1 MERLQRKIWHTME
14 VPLEVTMDKH
24 YDVGILGVWFGCNY
38 GSIATYYC
46 LHQAVESLGKSV
58 LMVHRPW
65 IKPFDQEAMEKRHSL
80 KFARKHYE
88 ISECYQV
95 EDTKKLNDLC
105 DTFLLGADQLWKYGV
120 TKIFGHSYFLDFAEE
135 GKRRIAYATSFGAD
149 RFIAPW
155 SFMWKAVK
163 CLRRMNYVSV
173 REEINVRM
181 CRKMLG
187 IEAKHVLDP
196 VLLCDSSVL
205 GNVAEESSREKK
217 TGYIAAYILDPTPQ
231 KRAALLRMAEK
242 YQTDLVVMLDG
253 WPNLFK
259 KNKEAMDLPEYTVS
273 DLDVT
278 DWLFYF
284 KHADIVITDSFHGT
298 CVAMLFEKPFYA
310 ITNPQRG
317 ADRFISL
324 LTDFDLM
331 SRYVTNPDK
340 IGAQELP
347 EIDYGEVN
355 RKLAAK
361 RQESFAWLKNA
372 LESPEENHSVVIKE
386 EKLYPLRVL
395 KSIGMFEMA
404 KNTKLKKL
412 YHKVTGR

>member
-1 MERLQRKIWHTME
+1 MAGQT
-14 VPLEVTMDKH
+14 
-24 YDVGILGVWFGCNY
+24 
-38 GSIATYYC
+38 
-46 LHQAVESLGKSV
+46 
-58 LMVHRPW
+58 
-65 IKPFDQEAMEKRHSL
+65 
-80 KFARKHYE
+80 
-88 ISECYQV
+88 
-95 EDTKKLNDLC
+95 
-105 DTFLLGADQLWKYGV
+105 
-120 TKIFGHSYFLDFAEE
+120 
-135 GKRRIAYATSFGAD
+135 
-149 RFIAPW
+149 
-155 SFMWKAVK
+155 
-163 CLRRMNYVSV
+163 CLR
-173 REEINVRM
+173 
-181 CRKMLG
+181 KQG
-187 IEAKHVLDP
+187 GH
-196 VLLCDSSVL
+196 
-205 GNVAEESSREKK
+205 
-217 TGYIAAYILDPTPQ
+217 
-231 KRAALLRMAEK
+231 
-242 YQTDLVVMLDG
+242 
-253 WPNLFK
+253 
-259 KNKEAMDLPEYTVS
+259 DLPEYTVS

-331 SRYVTNPDK
+331 SHYVTNPDK

>member
-1 MERLQRKIWHTME
+1 ME
-14 VPLEVTMDKH
+14 KH

-46 LHQAVESLGKSV
+46 LNQAVESLGKSV

-65 IKPFDQEAMEKRHSL
+65 IKPFDQEAMEKRHSI
-80 KFARKHYE
+80 KFARKHYQ
-88 ISECYQV
+88 ISESYNV
-95 EDTKKLNDLC
+95 NDTKKLNELC

-120 TKIFGHSYFLDFAEE
+120 TKIFGHSYFLDFADDD
-135 GKRRIAYATSFGAD
+135 KKRIAYATSFGAE

-173 REEINVRM
+173 REEVNVKM

-205 GNVAEESSREKK
+205 GNVAEESTRELKSN
-217 TGYIAAYILDPTPQ
+217 YIAAYILDPTPQ

-242 YQTDLVVMLDG
+242 YQKDLVVMLDG

-259 KNKEAMDLPEYTVS
+259 KNKESMGLEEYTATNV
-273 DLDVT
+273 DVT

-284 KHADIVITDSFHGT
+284 KHSDMVITDSFHGT

-317 ADRFISL
+317 ADRFTSL
-324 LTDFDLM
+324 LNDFGLM
-331 SRYVTNPDK
+331 GRYVVNPDK
-340 IGAQELP
+340 IGTEELP
-347 EIDYGEVN
+347 EIDYTAVN
-355 RKLAAK
+355 KKLSEKRK
-361 RQESFAWLKNA
+361 ESMAWLKNA
-372 LESPEENHSVVIKE
+372 LDSPEKNPSVVIKK

-395 KSIGMFEMA
+395 KSIWMFEMA
-404 KNTKLKKL
+404 KNSKLKSL